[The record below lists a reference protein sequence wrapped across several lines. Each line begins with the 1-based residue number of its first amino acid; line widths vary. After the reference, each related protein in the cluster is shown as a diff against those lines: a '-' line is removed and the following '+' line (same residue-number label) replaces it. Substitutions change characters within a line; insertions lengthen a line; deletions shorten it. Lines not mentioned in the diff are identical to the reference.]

1 MAKAEYRSSL
11 RSKKLITDALVE
23 LLDEKNLDKI
33 TVTDIVKKADINRG
47 TFYAHYDNVSDV
59 VTSIFQSAYEIIKNS
74 VDGLQVN
81 TDFDMGMMLKE
92 LQTVMEHDFDFYL
105 KIFSSDINMKIYE
118 ELFNILI
125 AYILE
130 HEEEISTVSHADF
143 VFYTSFYAGGT
154 IKLYREWFIGN
165 LPMTF
170 DELTVRCSVLLEEMK
185 HNITA

>member
-1 MAKAEYRSSL
+1 
-11 RSKKLITDALVE
+11 
-23 LLDEKNLDKI
+23 
-33 TVTDIVKKADINRG
+33 
-47 TFYAHYDNVSDV
+47 
-59 VTSIFQSAYEIIKNS
+59 
-74 VDGLQVN
+74 
-81 TDFDMGMMLKE
+81 
-92 LQTVMEHDFDFYL
+92 MEHDFDFYL

-154 IKLYREWFIGN
+154 IKLYRDWFIGN
-165 LPMTF
+165 LPITF